1 MGPPARDLRYG
12 WFAVSRAKGPM
23 LLPTREEA
31 PADPQRK
38 QKQRHTLQ
46 FIRANQPQTNG
57 GTVLAPFGRLPCHH
71 IPCDTANQQPHTVPP
86 ISDIPQP
93 KLLGK
98 GGHAEYQ
105 PDQQDRH
112 S

>member
-57 GTVLAPFGRLPCHH
+57 GYRPSSVWTVAVSS
-71 IPCDTANQQPHTVPP
+71 HT
-86 ISDIPQP
+86 
-93 KLLGK
+93 L
-98 GGHAEYQ
+98 
-105 PDQQDRH
+105 RH
-112 S
+112 SPPTTPHRAPN